1 MEQTVGIE
9 NLLERYS
16 TEQVMRA
23 ILNFYK
29 CLIDHEQCHGVPIN
43 KDIKRQTKTVVQ
55 DMQSNRPVE
64 TSDHPPCGD
73 CGGTF
78 FLRTGTC
85 HVCQTCGASQ
95 GCS

>member
-1 MEQTVGIE
+1 
-9 NLLERYS
+9 
-16 TEQVMRA
+16 MRA
-23 ILNFYK
+23 ILNLKNEYK
-29 CLIDHEQCHGVPIN
+29 DTQIEKALSTLNKFRKAHGETAITSWELIKKSPKPKVKEP
-43 KDIKRQTKTVVQ
+43 KA
-55 DMQSNRPVE
+55 VE